1 MDAGS
6 SWEPK
11 PRELPSAVPGASVEG
26 ISSLNLAF
34 QILLIRDGTYASMST
49 SPEGL
54 GRNLFSFSLLPYLVL
69 SVGGQMTNKIVPS
82 YLWVFQEYARTKLC
96 PFVLLESFPLWSAF
110 GI

>member
-1 MDAGS
+1 MSPNSLPPALCLALLFLWRQDFYFLVGAGS

-26 ISSLNLAF
+26 LSSLNLRL

-82 YLWVFQEYARTKLC
+82 Y
-96 PFVLLESFPLWSAF
+96 
-110 GI
+110 